1 MDAEEPRND
10 GIVLGAGASRDAGY
24 PLADSMAEK
33 LLGWMKRPVRDPN
46 SYAARYPAVAQ
57 FLEGT
62 FSPVKNIEDL
72 ITAIRTHIKEFENGT
87 QEQRTKRAKLAS
99 AYGVLQNAVR
109 DWFAEIQSGPAL
121 DSSAYRDFASH
132 IVAEDDCIITFNYDV
147 SLERELRRAGKFKL
161 AAKYGT
167 PLYVYSQA
175 TLLHHLKQIADG
187 LRGSVAADLLQHQDQ
202 RQHASVPA
210 HGRARARASTSP
222 AAANSIAPSRPAATG
237 DKIVFAGVGKTDA
250 EIRTALENDVLL
262 FNVESEGELHAHR
275 PTWPEGMDRVA
286 PVRPARQSRP
296 AAQDARQDRHQRQ
309 GRQVRT
315 RHRHHP
321 GIRPE
326 GGRPSARRRSSGCT
340 CISARRSC
348 RQSRIGRGSRKGWC

>member
-147 SLERELRRAGKFKL
+147 SLERELRRAGKFEVGDGCGFMRGDLPAGSRTRVLKL
-161 AAKYGT
+161 HGSTSWLALLFGGATSSVSSFQPGNTLSAPVIGSNELSFLGYKDTIDPRFRNGGAALPVMIFPARQKEFYFDVNTG
-167 PLYVYSQA
+167 VEYSQFW
-175 TLLHHLKQIADG
+175 DG
-187 LRGSVAADLLQHQDQ
+187 LWCQAAAALRSASRVVICGYSLLD
-202 RQHASVPA
+202 VDE
-210 HGRARARASTSP
+210 RAREMLLS
-222 AAANSIAPSRPAATG
+222 AP
-237 DKIVFAGVGKTDA
+237 KKDA
-250 EIRTALENDVLL
+250 EITVASGDATRRIIEDFRDAGYGRAAAADDVL
-262 FNVESEGELHAHR
+262 FR
-275 PTWPEGMDRVA
+275 DWVA
-286 PVRPARQSRP
+286 STINSL
-296 AAQDARQDRHQRQ
+296 AA
-309 GRQVRT
+309 T
-315 RHRHHP
+315 R
-321 GIRPE
+321 
-326 GGRPSARRRSSGCT
+326 
-340 CISARRSC
+340 
-348 RQSRIGRGSRKGWC
+348 